1 MPSPPGQ
8 RSTHRAL
15 WVVVHSL
22 LIWGVTTL
30 AVLQF
35 GYPEALRAAA
45 ALLFMCYPFR
55 PLLAL
60 ARYGRLPRT
69 HLLLRHRHRHR
80 FCGVALIAGNAL
92 LLGMALGSSSWR

>member
-8 RSTHRAL
+8 RSTHRSL

-35 GYPEALRAAA
+35 GYPEALRAAV
-45 ALLFMCYPFR
+45 ALLFMCYPFVLYLR
-55 PLLAL
+55 WHDTDAYL
-60 ARYGRLPRT
+60 GRT
-69 HLLLRHRHRHR
+69 YCYAIAIAIA
-80 FCGVALIAGNAL
+80 FCGVALFAGNAL